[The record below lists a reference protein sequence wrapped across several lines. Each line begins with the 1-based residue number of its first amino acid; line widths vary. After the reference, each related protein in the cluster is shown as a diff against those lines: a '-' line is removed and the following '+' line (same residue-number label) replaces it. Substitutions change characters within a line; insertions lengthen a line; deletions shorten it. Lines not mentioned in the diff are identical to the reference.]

1 MVVEVE
7 INNVGF
13 GYGEPWIVARY
24 SRETKSFWYYGRYEK
39 RERAEL
45 IAREIDGV
53 VLKEVEQR

>member
-1 MVVEVE
+1 MVIEVE

-24 SRETKSFWYYGRYEK
+24 SRETKSFWYYGRYKEK
-39 RERAEL
+39 QRAEL

-53 VLKEVEQR
+53 VFKEVEQR